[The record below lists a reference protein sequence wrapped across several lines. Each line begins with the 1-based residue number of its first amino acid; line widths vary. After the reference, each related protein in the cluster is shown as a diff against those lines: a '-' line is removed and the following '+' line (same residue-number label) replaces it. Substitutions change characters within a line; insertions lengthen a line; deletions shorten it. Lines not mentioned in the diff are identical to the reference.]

1 MKKSKFYKDKLSFSS
16 IFSQGSWSYT
26 QVSKDNVNNII
37 KIKDNFLNLSNKKVK
52 KVYRILN
59 NFKKKRLKLN
69 IMTKDLS
76 RKQVIVLID
85 FINFNR
91 LIITSNKHFTNINR
105 VFKNIKSD
113 VMADFIW
120 ANHKEIVITTNKVVN
135 TSDLNTIGRYIKN
148 VDAINLNK
156 IMSPM
161 LS

>member
-1 MKKSKFYKDKLSFSS
+1 MKKSKFYKDKLSSSS

-26 QVSKDNVNNII
+26 QVFKDNVNNII

-161 LS
+161 LL

>member
-1 MKKSKFYKDKLSFSS
+1 
-16 IFSQGSWSYT
+16 
-26 QVSKDNVNNII
+26 
-37 KIKDNFLNLSNKKVK
+37 
-52 KVYRILN
+52 
-59 NFKKKRLKLN
+59 
-69 IMTKDLS
+69 MTKGLS

>member
-1 MKKSKFYKDKLSFSS
+1 MKKSKFYKDKLSSSS

-69 IMTKDLS
+69 IMTKGLS